1 MTRSLV
7 LDQSTT
13 TVGAAVVEDD
23 PSTTIYPGFTG
34 RLLWHGRIKTPAKA
48 SLVDRLSI
56 IRADI
61 QSIINSYKPDELVVE
76 NTTFIQRSGATS
88 NAMGAIYVTCQELA
102 KNNGM
107 AFYSQNPSTIKKHL
121 TGDGGADK
129 EAVIEAVCKF
139 WGMYRSRIID
149 DNHADALGGAFVWL
163 YRGDE
168 VRAAKKEKK
177 RGKNAT
183 A

>member
-1 MTRSLV
+1 MVRALV

-13 TVGAAVVEDD
+13 TVGAAVVEED

-34 RLLWHGRIKTPAKA
+34 RLIWHGRIVTNSKG
-48 SLVDRLSI
+48 LVDRLAI

-61 QSIINSYKPDELVVE
+61 QSIINSYKPDEMVIE

-102 KNNGM
+102 KKNGL
-107 AFYSQNPSTIKKHL
+107 AFYTQNPSTIKKFL
-121 TGDGGADK
+121 TGHGDADK
-129 EAVIEAVCKF
+129 QMVIEAVCKF
-139 WGMYRSRIID
+139 WGMYRHQIKD
-149 DNHADALGGAFVWL
+149 HNHADALGAAFVWL

-168 VRAAKKEKK
+168 VRAQKTTKKK
-177 RGKNAT
+177 RGKNVAS
-183 A
+183 